1 MARRNR
7 GASPRQLDPVKTM
20 VAQSVQHHLVTRGH
34 APDLP
39 PKPDEVEDVEGHAI
53 SPTETMIRV
62 KTTKTTR
69 YFRVKISEMML

>member
-1 MARRNR
+1 MVYRNR
-7 GASPRQLDPVKTM
+7 GAGPRRLDPVKTM
-20 VAQSVQHHLVTRGH
+20 VAQAVQHHLVTTGH

-39 PKPDEVEDVEGHAI
+39 PRPDEVENIEGHAI

-62 KTTKTTR
+62 KTTKTIR